1 MEKEQIRA
9 IRRLYEHV
17 DKVNLTQR
25 EQQMLA
31 LLNNEQQEMDFHTL
45 GNGIYRIIQFKSN
58 SFLELSTTL
67 KLLLPVLIRVNQEEQ
82 LVIEQF
88 SGENLTKSELF
99 DVLKTLSQDTGEHIH
114 AYVGFFVER
123 DDLKSLYFEEKMAFE
138 QGQSYSEMLISKSLK
153 VHSSPMLKKIQY
165 RLKENIEDQHLVK
178 SLYQTSGNQ
187 AQAAKLLYVHRNTLL
202 NKIKKFEQKYGLQL
216 MGSDLILAYNLL

>member
-58 SFLELSTTL
+58 SF
-67 KLLLPVLIRVNQEEQ
+67 
-82 LVIEQF
+82 F
-88 SGENLTKSELF
+88 
-99 DVLKTLSQDTGEHIH
+99 
-114 AYVGFFVER
+114 
-123 DDLKSLYFEEKMAFE
+123 
-138 QGQSYSEMLISKSLK
+138 
-153 VHSSPMLKKIQY
+153 
-165 RLKENIEDQHLVK
+165 
-178 SLYQTSGNQ
+178 
-187 AQAAKLLYVHRNTLL
+187 
-202 NKIKKFEQKYGLQL
+202 
-216 MGSDLILAYNLL
+216 